1 MVLVMHANEKQ
12 LLSLP
17 SLVVEVH
24 GQPSQNGRQLSG
36 QRWTTWFVSKDGIKP
51 SDIYRLWQEIFLH
64 KVSHRLRILVTLSH
78 TRKANAMETA

>member
-1 MVLVMHANEKQ
+1 MHANEKQ

-24 GQPSQNGRQLSG
+24 GQASQNGRQLSG
-36 QRWTTWFVSKDGIKP
+36 KKWTTWFVSKDGIKP
-51 SDIYRLWQEIFLH
+51 SDIHRLLQEIFLH

-78 TRKANAMETA
+78 TRKSNAMETA